1 MDENVP
7 AVCFKGAAHGIVDA
21 VGEAHEKSGC
31 NDSGDDGNKDITQS
45 LNGTLER
52 ICLCHGRFFCS
63 VF

>member
-21 VGEAHEKSGC
+21 FGEAHEKSGC
-31 NDSGDDGNKDITQS
+31 NDSRDDRNKDITQG
-45 LNGTLER
+45 LNGALER
-52 ICLCHGRFFCS
+52 ICLCHGRFFGG